1 MALKISFQGA
11 FGANSDMACRAA
23 YPDCETLPCFGFDD
37 AFAAVREG
45 QADLA
50 MIAVENSI
58 AGRVADVHQLLP
70 NGGLHIVGEHY
81 QPIQHH
87 LLAVKGAKLED
98 IVRVESHVQALA
110 QCRNWLRSKN
120 IQPIVHADTAGAA
133 EEISTRGD
141 KTVAA
146 IASDLAGKIYG
157 LESLATNI
165 ADLQVDKGGDKGTQ
179 NTTRFLILARE
190 AQNPSIESACIT
202 SIIFKV
208 RSVPSAL
215 YKALG
220 GFATNGIN
228 ITKIESYLVGGS
240 FTAAQFYVDV
250 EGHPQTT
257 PLRLA
262 LEELSFFAHEVKML
276 GTYKAHPFRQA
287 QG

>member
-1 MALKISFQGA
+1 MPLKISFQGA

-23 YPDCETLPCFGFDD
+23 YPNCETLPCFGFED
-37 AFAAVREG
+37 AFVAVREG
-45 QADLA
+45 KADLA

-58 AGRVADVHQLLP
+58 AGRVADVHHLLP
-70 NGGLHIVGEHY
+70 EGGLHIIGEHY

-87 LLAVKGAKLED
+87 LLAVKGAKLQD
-98 IVRVESHVQALA
+98 ITRVESHVQALA
-110 QCRNWLRSKN
+110 QCRTWLRQHN
-120 IQPIVHADTAGAA
+120 IQPIIHADTAGAA
-133 EEISTRGD
+133 EEISKRND

-165 ADLQVDKGGDKGTQ
+165 ADKVGEAGTQ

-190 AQNPSIESACIT
+190 AQNPPVESACVT
-202 SIIFKV
+202 SMIFKV
-208 RSVPSAL
+208 RSVSAAL

-228 ITKIESYLVGGS
+228 ITKIESYLVDGN

-250 EGHPQTT
+250 EGHPQAT

-262 LEELSFFAHEVKML
+262 LEELSFFAHEVKIL
-276 GTYKAHPFRQA
+276 GTYPAHKFRQNKA
-287 QG
+287 